1 MNPSHEG
8 ASPDDKAALPPAWQR
23 FLAKK
28 TQAITQA
35 GLWRT
40 IDAIDDAP
48 GPAVKMAGQEL
59 LLFCS
64 NNYLGLAS
72 DPRLATA
79 ASAAAQRYGVGS
91 GASRLLSGSG
101 PLHGELERRLARLK
115 GCEDCVLFGSGYLAN
130 VGTLAALLE
139 PGDTVLSDRLNH
151 ASIIDGCRLSGA
163 KIEIYPHRDTDA
175 VERILRTAQGRVLI
189 VTDSIFSMDGDLA
202 PLPQLCALAKAH
214 GALLMVDEAHATGVL
229 GAGAIAHCG
238 LSGEVPVVMGT
249 CSKALGSLGGFIAGS
264 RLLCNYLRQRA
275 RTFFFDTAL
284 PPPVLAATLTAVDII
299 EQEPQHGLRVL
310 ALAQRVYQ
318 RLAELGFSVLPPS
331 GAIVPVLFGPSAA
344 AMDVAAALRSRGV
357 LAMAVRPPTVP
368 EGTARIRLCLMA
380 SHTDEHIERLLASFA
395 ALPPSLRRAADC
407 QGMRQVAPN
416 ACV

>member
-1 MNPSHEG
+1 
-8 ASPDDKAALPPAWQR
+8 
-23 FLAKK
+23 
-28 TQAITQA
+28 
-35 GLWRT
+35 
-40 IDAIDDAP
+40 
-48 GPAVKMAGQEL
+48 
-59 LLFCS
+59 
-64 NNYLGLAS
+64 
-72 DPRLATA
+72 
-79 ASAAAQRYGVGS
+79 
-91 GASRLLSGSG
+91 
-101 PLHGELERRLARLK
+101 
-115 GCEDCVLFGSGYLAN
+115 
-130 VGTLAALLE
+130 
-139 PGDTVLSDRLNH
+139 
-151 ASIIDGCRLSGA
+151 
-163 KIEIYPHRDTDA
+163 
-175 VERILRTAQGRVLI
+175 
-189 VTDSIFSMDGDLA
+189 
-202 PLPQLCALAKAH
+202 
-214 GALLMVDEAHATGVL
+214 MVDEAHATGVL
-229 GAGAIAHCG
+229 GAGAIAHGG

-331 GAIVPVLFGPSAA
+331 GAIVPVLFGPSAV